1 MKINQVLL
9 IMLWL
14 VMTSCEDYLDK
25 TPEQGITEE
34 EVFSN
39 FESIR
44 GYLDNCYRAL
54 LDIHSWNSQNLSRTN
69 VNALSDEA
77 GTLFIGPLNTI
88 INTGAW
94 FDRPGIGEIGWDS
107 NRTGG
112 FNGSVPD
119 NAFYALRITNNILE
133 RVAET
138 EFLSKEQQEQLLG
151 QAYFFRGWYYFQI
164 IMRMGGMPI
173 FDRTYS
179 SDENL
184 DFERLPY
191 HVSHEFVVA
200 NMDSAF
206 KYLPHVWND
215 LEYGRATKGA
225 ALAVKSMAA
234 LYDASP
240 LMQNGLS
247 SVEVRDYDI
256 ERCKVA
262 ARYAQ
267 EVLDYIAGN
276 AGGAPFRLMDGS
288 EYQNIFYHEFVFASD
303 ESLWYNMDAG
313 SRDQTRGLRVNYI
326 PQRYAAGTGNDAA
339 SFTGP
344 TQNMVD
350 KFEVINNGLAYPID
364 HPQSGYDP
372 QNPYENRDPRFY
384 NNVIVPGQPWST
396 GQGGAVIYM
405 EMYVGGRDWNN
416 VVNNNNTRNREATGY
431 VCKKF
436 WWEGADAG
444 RRLYGAFRL
453 NTIYIR
459 VAQIYLD
466 YAEAMNEAYGPNGTG
481 DGLSMTAVEAI
492 NVIRNRVGMPDVLSE
507 FTASKE
513 AFREHIRNERAVE
526 LMFENHR
533 WHDLRRWMI
542 AEEVLNQPIR
552 GIRAIPPAG
561 HRGVA
566 DKSSLNFTYEVVT
579 LSTEIRV
586 FDRRHHWYPV
596 PADDVQNLL
605 NFAQNPGW

>member
-466 YAEAMNEAYGPNGTG
+466 YAEAMNEAYGPYGTG

>member
-364 HPQSGYDP
+364 HPESGYDP
-372 QNPYENRDPRFY
+372 QNPYDNRDPRFY

>member
-138 EFLSKEQQEQLLG
+138 EFLSKEQEEQLLG

-276 AGGAPFRLMDGS
+276 AGGAPFRLMDGP

-492 NVIRNRVGMPDVLSE
+492 NVIRNRVDMPDVLSE

-552 GIRAIPPAG
+552 GIRATPPAG

>member
-372 QNPYENRDPRFY
+372 QNPYDNRDPRFY